1 MEKHSYIHIDI
12 NDDVSVNTN
21 DNVANGND
29 DNDNDNDN
37 DDLSLFADNI
47 MDSIPATAFSRPKS
61 TPTGTITF
69 ILYAYV
75 N

>member
-1 MEKHSYIHIDI
+1 M
-12 NDDVSVNTN
+12 NTN
-21 DNVANGND
+21 DNVTNGND

-37 DDLSLFADNI
+37 DNYNGDLSSIANDI

-69 ILYAYV
+69 ILHAYV